1 MQELFDPASYGS
13 SAFSVP
19 IGAVALLSLCLGV
32 WAVWYER
39 GRRVSLS
46 LFAATLAVAT
56 YLGGFAF
63 MVGATSHDVALFW
76 GRFAYLGIPF
86 IVPAV
91 YQLSMDLLGRREQR
105 RALIRVGWG
114 VGIVYAFLAVR
125 TDWLVSGVFRMEWGF
140 ITHITLWTL
149 PILLWSGVLLGLAIR
164 DFAKAYR
171 HADAIQRARI
181 RLFAVPIAIGSLAFV
196 DYAPSLGLPVAPWG
210 FVSFGAF
217 ILSAAWAVARYH
229 LPELT
234 PSFAAHQIVR
244 TIAEPLLVCDERGAI
259 AFANPAASLLFG
271 WSQDELVGE
280 RLHLLFGNREAHQI
294 LSDDSATPTEME
306 LLGRKGE
313 PLAVAVT
320 TSRIVGRSGQQVGT
334 VVVARDI
341 RHIRRAAR
349 ELERREQRFRALIEH
364 ARDVIMI
371 LNGDG
376 RIIYESP
383 AAQELL
389 GYRPDESF
397 ASVVFD
403 RIHPEDLEST
413 RSVFAGL
420 LERPGGL
427 VDAECRVR
435 HTEGDY
441 RVFEYRGKNLLDNP
455 AVRGIV
461 INARDIHE
469 ERQLAAQLQQAQKM
483 EAIGRLAGGVAHD
496 FNNILTAIQGNVALI
511 GEDLPDGGTFGAEL
525 REIEEGAR
533 RASRL
538 TSQLLSFS
546 RRQVVRAEV
555 LNLNHLVRE
564 TQSMLERLIG
574 ENIRLDLRLDA
585 RRDVVRADRGQLEQ
599 IVVNLV
605 VNARDAL
612 HDGGRIE
619 IATADVEIDAEAAR
633 AAEFQLVPG
642 SYALLT
648 VTDDGQGM
656 DDETRSR
663 IFEPF
668 FTTKPRG
675 KGTGLGLS
683 TVYGA
688 VRQAAGYIGV
698 ETVPGAGTTFR
709 VYLPRVEDATPRPS
723 SDTKTPVELEADG
736 DLVLVVEDEA
746 PVRTLIAR
754 ILERRGY
761 TVLQA
766 ADGQEALDLAERQQE
781 RIDLLI
787 ADLVMPGL
795 SGREVADRLTAR
807 YPEMAVILISG
818 YTADEVVREG
828 ILTGVRNFLPKPFTP
843 DALARTV
850 AAVLGQKSPDAS
862 R

>member
-1 MQELFDPASYGS
+1 MQEIFDPASYGG
-13 SAFSVP
+13 SAFSLP

-46 LFAATLAVAT
+46 LFAATIAVAT

-63 MVGATSHDVALFW
+63 MVGSATPEVALFW
-76 GRFAYLGIPF
+76 GRFAYIGVPL
-86 IVPAV
+86 IVPAI
-91 YQLSMDLLGRREQR
+91 YQFSMDLLGRRDQR
-105 RALIRVGWG
+105 RVLIRAAWA
-114 VGIVYAFLAVR
+114 VGIIYAWLAVR
-125 TDWLVSGVFRMEWGF
+125 TDLLVSGVFRVEWGY
-140 ITHITLWTL
+140 ITRITLWTL
-149 PILLWSGVLLGLAIR
+149 PILLWSGALLVLAIR
-164 DFAKAYR
+164 DFVRAYH
-171 HADAIQRARI
+171 HAEAVQRARI
-181 RLFAVPIAIGSLAFV
+181 RLFAIPIAIGSLAFV
-196 DYAPSLGLPVAPWG
+196 DYMPSLGLPVAPWG
-210 FVSFGAF
+210 FVSFAAF
-217 ILSAAWAVARYH
+217 MASAAWAVARYH

-280 RLHLLFGNREAHQI
+280 RLHVLFGTEDAHRI
-294 LSDDSATPTEME
+294 LSDDGAAPTEME

-313 PLAVAVT
+313 PLAVSVT
-320 TSRIVGRSGQQVGT
+320 TNRVAARSGQQVGT

-349 ELERREQRFRALIEH
+349 EMERREQRFRALIEH

-383 AAQELL
+383 AARELL
-389 GYRPDESF
+389 GYPPEESF
-397 ASVVFD
+397 ASLVFD

-413 RSVFAGL
+413 RAVFAGL

-427 VDAECRVR
+427 VDAECRIR
-435 HTEGDY
+435 HAEGDY

-461 INARDIHE
+461 INARDVHE

-511 GEDLPDGGTFGAEL
+511 GEDLPEGGEFGAEL

-546 RRQVVRAEV
+546 RRQVVRAELLE
-555 LNLNHLVRE
+555 LNGLVRE

-574 ENIRLDLRLDA
+574 ENILLTLRLDA
-585 RRDVVRADRGQLEQ
+585 RSDVVRADRGQLEQ

-612 HDGGRIE
+612 HAGGRIE
-619 IATADVEIDAEAAR
+619 IATADVEISPEAAR
-633 AAEFQLVPG
+633 AGEFQLVPG

-648 VTDDGQGM
+648 VTDDGHGM

-668 FTTKPRG
+668 FTTKPSG

-688 VRQAAGYIGV
+688 VRQASGYIGV
-698 ETVPGAGTTFR
+698 ETVPDVGTTFS
-709 VYLPRVEDATPRPS
+709 VYLPRVEDAPVRPGS
-723 SDTKTPVELEADG
+723 QTESPVELESDG

-761 TVLQA
+761 TVLRA
-766 ADGQEALDLAERQQE
+766 ADGQEALELAERQRE
-781 RIDLLI
+781 PINLLI

-795 SGREVADRLTAR
+795 TGREVADRLTAL

-828 ILTGVRNFLPKPFTP
+828 ILTGARNFLPKPFTP

-850 AAVLGQKSPDAS
+850 AAVLGQKNPSTA